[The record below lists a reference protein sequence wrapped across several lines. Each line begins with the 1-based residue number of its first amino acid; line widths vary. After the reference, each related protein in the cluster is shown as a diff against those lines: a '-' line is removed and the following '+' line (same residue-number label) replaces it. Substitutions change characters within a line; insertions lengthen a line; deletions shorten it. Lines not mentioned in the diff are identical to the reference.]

1 MSEKSPGDW
10 RVDWVRSRDIPTI
23 VNRIQAIRE
32 GTLPGK
38 NTGGSMPDPDG
49 AMQLLGAFA
58 RHRETLLELQ
68 SEGFAPLDATA
79 VLSLAALTRP
89 VTEAAQ
95 LAIEQWTV
103 ESQRSAAPSLMTDSI
118 VHDVTAQRIVPEVA
132 RFIAECRSEGQ
143 AALVTK
149 ALNAFVVMSSGRT
162 NFDKA
167 QLYIS
172 LRAAG
177 CVDEAHEVLRLT
189 LLQAGAE
196 TPAPLAAGS
205 ADQVGIVAALH
216 HLSPAETL
224 VEDWIDER
232 MHVGRQERDT
242 IALVASLLIGERDGD
257 RQLASHVGANWKPHQ
272 LIDLCKNLARR
283 AQVRSGGRSSRGSPG
298 RPGTPGTPLPVV
310 DHLTGRAQECLVL
323 VRGYAAARTD
333 SDLAE
338 IIRLWHQ
345 SGELEGTI
353 TDLLTDIV
361 AGGPGSSGP
370 RSAEFLD
377 ALQETLKHRG
387 EVPVR
392 CCRELNAA
400 AAVLVNGRETGA
412 QVAEFLGRVSRG
424 DLTRA
429 AQAVN
434 RQLTAPLLNTEIGDG
449 CEAAVE
455 RFVGYIHGL
464 QALPRA
470 STLTF
475 WALRT
480 LSDPTAPARAPAGW
494 VVADI
499 AARVYTEASPNAG
512 FDLLER
518 CLENEQILS
527 EEDAAS
533 IVARVRLGAMHGD
546 KRWYPLLSATVG
558 RWADTR
564 RRERVVKAL
573 RRESFDTDADAIIH
587 SSQ

>member
-1 MSEKSPGDW
+1 MSENNPGDW
-10 RVDWVRSRDIPTI
+10 RVAWVRSRDIPTI
-23 VNRIQAIRE
+23 VNRIQTIRE
-32 GTLPGK
+32 GTVTDEG
-38 NTGGSMPDPDG
+38 TGGSSPDPEG

-58 RHRETLLELQ
+58 RYRETLLELQ
-68 SEGFAPLDATA
+68 SEGFAPLDARA

-95 LAIEQWTV
+95 LAIEQWSV
-103 ESQRSAAPSLMTDSI
+103 ESQRSGTPSLLTDSI

-132 RFIAECRSEGQ
+132 EFIAECRREGQ
-143 AALVTK
+143 TVLVTK
-149 ALNAFVVMSSGRT
+149 ALNAFAVMSSGRS

-177 CVDEAHEVLRLT
+177 CADEAQEVLRLA
-189 LLQAGAE
+189 LLQAGTEAS
-196 TPAPLAAGS
+196 APSAAGS
-205 ADQVGIVAALH
+205 ADRVGIVAALH
-216 HLSPAETL
+216 HLSPAETI
-224 VEDWIDER
+224 VEDWVDQR
-232 MHVGRQERDT
+232 MIVGRQERDT

-257 RQLASHVGANWKPHQ
+257 MELARHVGDNWKPHQ

-283 AQVRSGGRSSRGSPG
+283 AQTRSSRRASPG
-298 RPGTPGTPLPVV
+298 PLVPAG
-310 DHLTGRAQECLVL
+310 DHLAGRARECLVL
-323 VRGYAAARTD
+323 VRGYAATRAD
-333 SDLAE
+333 MDLPE

-345 SGELEGTI
+345 SSELEGTL

-361 AGGPGSSGP
+361 AGGSDGSNP
-370 RSAEFLD
+370 RSIEFLD
-377 ALQETLKHRG
+377 VLQETLKHRG
-387 EVPVR
+387 EVPGT

-400 AAVLVNGRETGA
+400 AAELVNGRDTGA

-434 RQLTAPLLNTEIGDG
+434 RQLTAPLLNTETEDG
-449 CEAAVE
+449 REAAIE
-455 RFVGYIHGL
+455 KFVGYIHGL

-480 LSDPTAPARAPAGW
+480 LSDPAAPARAPTGR

-499 AARVYTEASPNAG
+499 ADRMYTEASPDAG

-518 CLENEQILS
+518 CLENEQSLS
-527 EEDAAS
+527 EEDAAN
-533 IVARVRLGAMHGD
+533 IVARVRLGAMHRD
-546 KRWYPLLSATVG
+546 KRWYPLLGATVG

-564 RRERVVKAL
+564 RRERVVRAL

-587 SSQ
+587 SFQ

>member
-1 MSEKSPGDW
+1 MSESSPGDW

-32 GTLPGK
+32 GTLSGK
-38 NTGGSMPDPDG
+38 NTGGSAPDPDG

-58 RHRETLLELQ
+58 RHRETLLGLQ
-68 SEGFAPLDATA
+68 SEGFSPLDATA

-95 LAIEQWTV
+95 LAIEQWAV
-103 ESQRSAAPSLMTDSI
+103 ESRRSGAPSLMTDSI

-132 RFIAECRSEGQ
+132 KFIVECRLEGQ

-177 CVDEAHEVLRLT
+177 CTDEAHEVLRLT

-196 TPAPLAAGS
+196 TSAPSIAGS

-224 VEDWIDER
+224 VEDWIDQR

-257 RQLASHVGANWKPHQ
+257 RQLASHVGGNWKPHQ

-283 AQVRSGGRSSRGSPG
+283 AQGRSSGRTSLGPPG
-298 RPGTPGTPLPVV
+298 PPLPAG
-310 DHLTGRAQECLVL
+310 DHLAGRARECLVL
-323 VRGYAAARTD
+323 VRGYAAARADTD
-333 SDLAE
+333 LPE

-345 SGELEGTI
+345 SSELGGTL

-361 AGGPGSSGP
+361 AGGSDSSRP

-377 ALQETLKHRG
+377 ALQETLRHRG
-387 EVPVR
+387 EVPPR

-400 AAVLVNGRETGA
+400 AAVLVNGRETGE

-424 DLTRA
+424 DLTHA

-434 RQLTAPLLNTEIGDG
+434 RQLTAPLLNTETGDG

-455 RFVGYIHGL
+455 RFVGYICGL

-480 LSDPTAPARAPAGW
+480 LSDPAAPARAPTGW

-499 AARVYTEASPNAG
+499 AARVYTEASPDAG

-518 CLENEQILS
+518 CLENEQLLS
-527 EEDAAS
+527 EEDAAN

-546 KRWYPLLSATVG
+546 KRWYPLLGATVG

-564 RRERVVKAL
+564 RRERVVREL
-573 RRESFDTDADAIIH
+573 RRQSFDTDAEAIIH
-587 SSQ
+587 SFQ